1 LYSKDLLIFFKNY
14 LVLNQNSVREI
25 AQAAV
30 ANNSVSTQ
38 QLNMAAAAAQW
49 LNLNQTNDCQ
59 PSVVTM
65 ESLNA
70 QQANLQQQIAQA
82 EQNFNSQLMVRNK
95 IKFIK

>member
-1 LYSKDLLIFFKNY
+1 M
-14 LVLNQNSVREI
+14 

-59 PSVVTM
+59 SPSVTL
-65 ESLNA
+65 ESLNS
-70 QQANLQQQIAQA
+70 QQSNLQQQIAQA
-82 EQNFNSQLMVRNK
+82 EQNFNSQLMV
-95 IKFIK
+95 

>member
-1 LYSKDLLIFFKNY
+1 MK
-14 LVLNQNSVREI
+14 QNSVREM

-38 QLNMAAAAAQW
+38 QLNMAAAATQW
-49 LNLNQTNDCQ
+49 LNLNQTND
-59 PSVVTM
+59 STAVTI

-82 EQNFNSQLMVRNK
+82 EQNFNAQLMV
-95 IKFIK
+95 

>member
-1 LYSKDLLIFFKNY
+1 MK
-14 LVLNQNSVREI
+14 QNSVREM
-25 AQAAV
+25 AHAAV

-49 LNLNQTNDCQ
+49 LNLNQANDCQ
-59 PSVVTM
+59 PTTVTL

-82 EQNFNSQLMVRNK
+82 EQNFNSQLMV
-95 IKFIK
+95 